1 MSDDF
6 YSPDRIDWCLRQW
19 DLVCSLAETPATSR
33 HHLDSDHRKH
43 GPCLD
48 SVRSGSGGRIPDT
61 LSWADVRAD
70 IHRAYAQL
78 AIGSHE
84 RRIVYERIH
93 RGGNI
98 NMIAKR
104 IGARSQIIRDAY
116 HSAVARMS
124 GYLGY
129 VAPADDLEAV
139 RDVLRGY
146 GAAIARAGVEYTEKD
161 HQKMTCTI

>member
-84 RRIVYERIH
+84 RRVVFERIH
-93 RGGNI
+93 HGGSLKS
-98 NMIAKR
+98 IAVR
-104 IGARSQIIRDAY
+104 MHSRSSIVRDSY
-116 HSAVARMS
+116 VSAVGKMAA
-124 GYLGY
+124 YLG
-129 VAPADDLEAV
+129 VAVADDWWTRLT
-139 RDVLRGY
+139 DKHKPQP
-146 GAAIARAGVEYTEKD
+146 VEVGR
-161 HQKMTCTI
+161 